1 VFLIP
6 LITTIYARTGFTLF
20 EELIVGYII
29 RENGLALAFIKAL
42 GYNIDEQAQNFLND
56 LKQGHYAK
64 LPPRVVYR
72 VQILS
77 VFVALFIKSGILNF
91 RINGIKD
98 YYKPGNTQKF
108 TCLGGRTFFLASV
121 LWGVIGP
128 KKVFNGLYPVLAW
141 CFLIGLLITFLC
153 IAIKK

>member
-1 VFLIP
+1 MFLIP
-6 LITTIYARTGFTLF
+6 LITTIYARTRFTL
-20 EELIVGYII
+20 LVKWIIGYII

-42 GYNIDEQAQNFLND
+42 GYNIDAQAQNFLND
-56 LKQGHYAK
+56 LKKGHYAK
-64 LPPRVVYR
+64 LPPRAVYR

-98 YYKPGNTQKF
+98 YYKPGDTQKF

-128 KKVFNGLYPVLAW
+128 RRFFNGVY
-141 CFLIGLLITFLC
+141 LI
-153 IAIKK
+153 